1 MITGML
7 ISILISISSQIM
19 TSHPFFLYALL
30 GSCKTG
36 AATCLIYG
44 LSFGYLYNMF
54 PIIGIVAI
62 SYLWHWWLGAFGI
75 AMGGIGVAMY
85 IIINMIISESF
96 CII

>member
-1 MITGML
+1 MITGMAVSLL
-7 ISILISISSQIM
+7 IALSSQIM

-44 LSFGYLYNMF
+44 ISFGYLYNVF
-54 PIIGIVAI
+54 PIVGLVGIT
-62 SYLWHWWLGAFGI
+62 YLWYWWLGSFGV

-85 IIINMIISESF
+85 IVINMTINGYFTSV
-96 CII
+96 